1 MLWYFCW
8 TKSHRLKIQG
18 VGKLNSFCNGLHG
31 IMWEKTTQ
39 QFLRVCELSF
49 LPTRS
54 RFCGKK
60 HIGKS
65 KIKTAKKPNP
75 QRISSTLPAGYGKNI
90 SIGCAQVYHGESPS
104 NANSTL
110 GTVGVEHLIRCLLP
124 WLLRSLRTLI
134 WRKMTVGTRTPKL
147 PLTKKLFWVTWWI
160 IQKP

>member
-1 MLWYFCW
+1 MDFMESCE
-8 TKSHRLKIQG
+8 K
-18 VGKLNSFCNGLHG
+18 KLRNNFYA
-31 IMWEKTTQ
+31 
-39 QFLRVCELSF
+39 CELSF

-65 KIKTAKKPNP
+65 TIKTAKKKTTQKNLFYT
-75 QRISSTLPAGYGKNI
+75 SSWLWQKHFDGWN
-90 SIGCAQVYHGESPS
+90 AQVYHGESPP

-147 PLTKKLFWVTWWI
+147 SLTTKLF
-160 IQKP
+160 